1 MAPPTNN
8 TQRMVVTGASGFLA
22 RVVTQV
28 ASRAKWDVTT
38 VGRQAST
45 SATHQRCAADEKP
58 DQIARWLETWKPE
71 VIFHG
76 AGSANVRSSF
86 EGPAADLEAS
96 LGSWSRW
103 LEAARLWGGRPLMIF
118 PSSAAVYG
126 APQELPIREETPC
139 RPISPYG
146 FHKHLCEQVGAEY
159 HSLFQVPVVVLRL
172 FSVFGPT
179 QCRLLVHELYQRL
192 CSQSDSLAIMGT
204 GQETRDY
211 ILETDVGE
219 AVLHVASQAHLAR
232 THTHP
237 LVYNLASGREISV
250 LSMATLLR
258 DSLRDQRPIVC
269 HGESRSGDPERWCAD
284 PSRFCNDHPGWR
296 ATPLE
301 EAMAHTLQVWQSAP
315 PEAIKP

>member
-1 MAPPTNN
+1 ML
-8 TQRMVVTGASGFLA
+8 VTGARGFLA
-22 RVVTQV
+22 QVVARSAREAGWEV
-28 ASRAKWDVTT
+28 ATA
-38 VGRQAST
+38 GRGQSGPGHWCCPEDR
-45 SATHQRCAADEKP
+45 SAADLAAHLAEWQP
-58 DQIARWLETWKPE
+58 Q

-76 AGSANVRSSF
+76 AGSADVRASF
-86 EGPAADLEAS
+86 ADPLADMSAS
-96 LGSWSRW
+96 LGSWTRW
-103 LEAARLWGGRPLMIF
+103 LEAARLSGIQPLMIF

-126 APQELPIREETPC
+126 SPEVLPVCESAHC

-146 FHKHLCEQVGAEY
+146 YHKRLCEQAGQEY
-159 HSLFQVPVVVLRL
+159 HAIFQVPVVILRL

-179 QCRLLVHELYQRL
+179 QRRLLVHELYQLL

-219 AVLHVASQAHLAR
+219 AVLHVTSQAHLAR